1 MPRVKISSPVG
12 LLERDKP
19 SDKILPLALKLVGLV
34 DDRVAVP
41 PEIE

>member
-19 SDKILPLALKLVGLV
+19 SDKILPLALTLVGLADV
-34 DDRVAVP
+34 RVAVP